1 MMAKKRKK
9 RRGKLRAAL
18 MAVSIV
24 LGLVLAA
31 LLGGTVYAEYLLN
44 KVNYVPGTL
53 DELLALEQLEEL
65 LNAETEPY
73 DEDFKGPDLDEE
85 DVHLEN
91 AQSLIGGKGS
101 GITNIMLVGADYQ
114 SGKNARSDV
123 MILCTFNKAQKTI
136 TMTSFLRDTYVQIP
150 GNNKNR
156 LNASYFLGGMD
167 LLEKTLRQNFGIH
180 LDGMV
185 EIDFSHFQ
193 ELIDLLG
200 GVEIELNAKEADFIV
215 EKTGTKVKVGTN
227 LLTGQQALW
236 YSRFRGD
243 ASGDFGRTSRQR
255 EVLSIVL
262 NEYKNSKLTTLL
274 ALMDDILPMVTTN
287 MSKTEVL
294 GYVLEFFPMLSGS
307 ELITQRIPVE
317 GGYEQARINGN
328 AVIVPDLQVN
338 IDALT
343 ESLLGKTEGVG

>member
-1 MMAKKRKK
+1 M
-9 RRGKLRAAL
+9 
-18 MAVSIV
+18 SIV
-24 LGLVLAA
+24 LGILLAV
-31 LLGGTVYAEYLLN
+31 LLGGTVYAEYLLS

-53 DELLALEQLEEL
+53 DELLAFEHLEEL
-65 LNAETEPY
+65 LKEETEPY
-73 DEDFKGPDLDEE
+73 DENFEGPDLDEE
-85 DVHLEN
+85 EVQLDS
-91 AQSLIGGKGS
+91 AQTLIGGKNS
-101 GITNIMLVGADYQ
+101 GIVNIMLVGADYQ

-150 GNNKNR
+150 GYNKNR

-167 LLEKTLRQNFGIH
+167 LLEKTLTQNFGVY

-215 EKTGTKVKVGTN
+215 EKTGTKVLIGNN

-274 ALMDDILPMVTTN
+274 ALMDDVLPMVTTN
-287 MSKTEVL
+287 MSKAEVL
-294 GYVLEFFPMLSGS
+294 GYVLEFFPMLADSQ
-307 ELITQRIPVE
+307 LITQRIPVE
-317 GGYEQARINGN
+317 GGYQQARINGN

-343 ESLLGKTEGVG
+343 QSLLGKTEGVG